1 MEFSLPSYLSVDCY
15 IMYGSFLMN
24 YLIICNDVSV
34 DSHAFSRFEDDKYL
48 FFSSFV
54 FFFNL
59 LFLSLIQ
66 LLGLYLQI
74 AVQ

>member
-1 MEFSLPSYLSVDCY
+1 
-15 IMYGSFLMN
+15 MN

-54 FFFNL
+54 FFLVSYFFLLSNYWACIFRL
-59 LFLSLIQ
+59 LFNNDECILLSCSP
-66 LLGLYLQI
+66 
-74 AVQ
+74 